1 MTGVQTCALPIFTIV
16 RHQPFYIG
24 KASDI
29 GYQIVTRLRPMNVI
43 YVTFIVPVGAP
54 GKVLDGTVSDTEI
67 TVSWEPVPADE
78 TNGQL
83 LGYKV

>member
-1 MTGVQTCALPIFTIV
+1 
-16 RHQPFYIG
+16 
-24 KASDI
+24 
-29 GYQIVTRLRPMNVI
+29 MNVI

>member
-1 MTGVQTCALPIFTIV
+1 MKII
-16 RHQPFYIG
+16 RN
-24 KASDI
+24 
-29 GYQIVTRLRPMNVI
+29 GYQIVTNLSSVNFI
-43 YVTFIVPVGAP
+43 SATFIVPVGAP
-54 GKVLDGTVSDTEI
+54 GKVLDGPVSDTEI

>member
-1 MTGVQTCALPIFTIV
+1 MKIIRNWLSNCNEIKLYNFISA
-16 RHQPFYIG
+16 
-24 KASDI
+24 
-29 GYQIVTRLRPMNVI
+29 
-43 YVTFIVPVGAP
+43 TFIVPVGAP

>member
-1 MTGVQTCALPIFTIV
+1 MSSAILYRIHSYYMKIIRNWLSNFIS
-16 RHQPFYIG
+16 
-24 KASDI
+24 A
-29 GYQIVTRLRPMNVI
+29 
-43 YVTFIVPVGAP
+43 TFIVPVGAP